1 MKLHENKALFRQAVQ
16 FTSDRMQIL
25 PIFIEKDYWVTYTLH
40 TIFNHAIGRDT
51 VFKGGTALSKCYKMI
66 DRFSEDIDLVVL
78 RGEGES
84 NNRLTTKIKTIG
96 EVVSSALPEVQVA
109 GLTHKMGMNRKTAHV
124 YNKEFKGNYGQAR
137 DVIVVEATWL
147 GYYEPCTTKKLNSL
161 VGEMMQNNGR
171 DQIALD
177 YGLQPFDVR
186 VLEPIRTLCEK
197 IMSLVRFSY
206 GENPV
211 EDLKQKIRHTYD
223 LHKLL
228 QQTEFSDFFE
238 SPAFDEMLIKVA
250 NDDIASFRNNNEW
263 LIHNPNEALIFKYL
277 DQVWNDL
284 RVAYNGDFKNL
295 VYGVLPNDEAVL
307 GTMKKIKARLTSI
320 NWTVKL
326 ESRKMKFTDEKLE

>member
-1 MKLHENKALFRQAVQ
+1 MRLHENKTLFRQAVQ

-25 PIFIEKDYWVTYTLH
+25 PIFIEKDYWVTYVLH
-40 TIFNHAIGRDT
+40 TIFNHAIGSDT

-78 RGEGES
+78 RREGES
-84 NNRLTTKIKTIG
+84 DNQLKTKIRTIG
-96 EVVSSALPEVQVA
+96 KVVEAVLPEINVD
-109 GLTHKMGMNRKTAHV
+109 GLTQKRGMNRKTAHA
-124 YNKEFKGNYGQAR
+124 YNKEFQGNYGQVR

-147 GYYEPCTTKKLNSL
+147 GYYEPCTTQKLNSL
-161 VGEMMQNNGR
+161 VGEMMQKNGQG
-171 DQIALD
+171 QIALE

-223 LHKLL
+223 LHQLL
-228 QQTEFSDFFE
+228 QQSEFSDFFE

-250 NDDIASFRNNNEW
+250 NDDIASFRNNNQW
-263 LIHNPNEALIFKYL
+263 LIHHPNEALIFKDL
-277 DQVWNDL
+277 DQVWTEL
-284 RVAYNGDFKNL
+284 RVAYNGDFKYL
-295 VYGVLPNDEAVL
+295 VYGILPGDEAVL
-307 GTMKKIKARLTSI
+307 STMKKIKARLTSI
-320 NWTVKL
+320 NWTIKL
-326 ESRKMKFTDEKLE
+326 EP